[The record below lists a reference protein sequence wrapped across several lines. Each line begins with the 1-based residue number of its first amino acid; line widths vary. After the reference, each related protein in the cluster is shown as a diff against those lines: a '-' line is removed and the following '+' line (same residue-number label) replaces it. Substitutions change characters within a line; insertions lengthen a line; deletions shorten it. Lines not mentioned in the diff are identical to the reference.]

1 MLYAIPQRNISKSA
15 LMGFMSCAVLIFS
28 QPTKKILLWKKDIQ
42 NTRSEMRSDVA
53 RAPLFHKL
61 FWHAVF
67 ISPSLCRLL
76 PNPPNISVWVTN
88 LCRVYRSIHV
98 CVCTC
103 AHIWK
108 ISRRCSFVP
117 KCVCFPMPLLG
128 VLEWNEVWNKLFSL
142 SGAELRKSHS
152 AHHTCLP
159 SIPLQYTLLPW
170 PLGLHWSWHLTVT
183 RREYWWLYSW

>member
-1 MLYAIPQRNISKSA
+1 
-15 LMGFMSCAVLIFS
+15 
-28 QPTKKILLWKKDIQ
+28 
-42 NTRSEMRSDVA
+42 MRSDVA
-53 RAPLFHKL
+53 RTPSFHKL

-88 LCRVYRSIHV
+88 LCRVYRSIRV

-108 ISRRCSFVP
+108 ISRRCSFAP

-142 SGAELRKSHS
+142 WSRAEKVPFS
-152 AHHTCLP
+152 ASYVFTIHPSAIHTP
-159 SIPLQYTLLPW
+159 AAAIRPPLKLTLDSNKKGILMNIQ
-170 PLGLHWSWHLTVT
+170 LIMRARESTVA
-183 RREYWWLYSW
+183 L